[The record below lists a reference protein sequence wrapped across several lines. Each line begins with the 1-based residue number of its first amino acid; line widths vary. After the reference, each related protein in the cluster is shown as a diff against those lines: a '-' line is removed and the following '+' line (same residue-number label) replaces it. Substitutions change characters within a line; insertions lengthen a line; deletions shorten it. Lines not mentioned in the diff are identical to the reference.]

1 MQAAQKLVELEE
13 AGGDAGELADA
24 AVGRLGRDRGLG
36 QRDAEGLEAAL
47 GLAGAREVVELLLG
61 HLDLVQRGF
70 IDVAAEGAVDHALAE
85 IDELAAQIEV
95 VHRLAERRGIDHVHR
110 RRRQAGEVGGTAG
123 RLHVLVLLDVGLQ
136 RDGAHDLAAL
146 DQPRQRIEQLA
157 VQGIGEVLGP
167 QELGDA
173 LVGGVVDQDGA
184 QQRLLRLEI
193 VRRLAQADVF
203 GAGQARDVR

>member
-24 AVGRLGRDRGLG
+24 VVGRLGRDRGLG

-61 HLDLVQRGF
+61 RLDLVQRGF
-70 IDVAAEGAVDHALAE
+70 VDVAAEGAVDHALAE
-85 IDELAAQIEV
+85 IDQLAAQVEV

-110 RRRQAGEVGGTAG
+110 RRRQAGEVGGAAG

-136 RDGAHDLAAL
+136 RDRAHDLAAL

-157 VQGIGEVLGP
+157 VQGIGEVLRP

>member
-1 MQAAQKLVELEE
+1 MQAAQKLVELEQ

-24 AVGRLGRDRGLG
+24 VVGRLGRDRGLG
-36 QRDAEGLEAAL
+36 QRDAERLEAAL

-61 HLDLVQRGF
+61 DLDLVQRGLV
-70 IDVAAEGAVDHALAE
+70 DVAAEGAVDHALAE
-85 IDELAAQIEV
+85 IDELAAQVEV
-95 VHRLAERRGIDHVHR
+95 VHRPAERRGIDHVHR
-110 RRRQAGEVGGTAG
+110 RRRQPGEVGGAAG
-123 RLHVLVLLDVGLQ
+123 RLHVLVLLDVGLE

-157 VQGIGEVLGP
+157 VQGIGEVLRP

-173 LVGGVVDQDGA
+173 LVGGVVDQDRA

>member
-24 AVGRLGRDRGLG
+24 VVGRLGRDRGLG

-47 GLAGAREVVELLLG
+47 GLARAREVVELLLG
-61 HLDLVQRGF
+61 DLDLVQRGF

-85 IDELAAQIEV
+85 IDELAAQVEV

-110 RRRQAGEVGGTAG
+110 RRRQPGEVGGTAG
-123 RLHVLVLLDVGLQ
+123 RLHVLVLLDVGFQ
-136 RDGAHDLAAL
+136 RDRAHDLAAL

-157 VQGIGEVLGP
+157 VQRIGEVFRP
-167 QELGDA
+167 QELGHA
-173 LVGGVVDQDGA
+173 LVGGVVDQDRA

-203 GAGQARDVR
+203 GAGQARDVG